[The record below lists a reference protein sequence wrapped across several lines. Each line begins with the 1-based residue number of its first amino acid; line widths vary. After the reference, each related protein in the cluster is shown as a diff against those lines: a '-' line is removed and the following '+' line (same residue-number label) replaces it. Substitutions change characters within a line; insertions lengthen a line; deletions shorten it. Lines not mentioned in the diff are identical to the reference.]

1 MEKPPGIQLFKV
13 WDQITEIGRLELIKS
28 LTQFQHQLAAIHSPA
43 YGSLYFRRSITKP
56 SARILLDTSMESAG
70 LFCVGPA
77 ALAYSYAIRGRAGT
91 EVFGPDSSTRS
102 SKHNFPTSRS
112 STGTKLYTQ
121 HHPEAFGDL
130 HKVSS
135 SATKI
140 YANIVAHRPPNFGD
154 LDYAEKE
161 IAMFVKDRATSA
173 KAYEV
178 ATYLDNRDAYTANGR
193 LTNHYE
199 SFSHNWERMGFPDP
213 CPIYFTF
220 AEIAS
225 HERECSEYPQR
236 HQLQD
241 FAKKYLDTDS
251 DGWLPPGGDFA
262 KKQLQ
267 NKALLDLTI
276 DRLENRKSADE
287 VKRMWPFP
295 T

>member
-1 MEKPPGIQLFKV
+1 MAACTFGAQSRSHLHGYFWTRPWNLLACSVLALRVARHG
-13 WDQITEIGRLELIKS
+13 LIVHLLLTFS
-28 LTQFQHQLAAIHSPA
+28 PILTQGLVSNFMALHHSFM
-43 YGSLYFRRSITKP
+43 LTIRDDR
-56 SARILLDTSMESAG
+56 
-70 LFCVGPA
+70 
-77 ALAYSYAIRGRAGT
+77 AYSYAIRGRAGT

-199 SFSHNWERMGFPDP
+199 SFSHVPETRGP
-213 CPIYFTF
+213 T
-220 AEIAS
+220 ALS
-225 HERECSEYPQR
+225 HCVPGLSGSLRIGSEWAFRILVRFILLSQRSHPMRENALNTPKGINYKTLQR
-236 HQLQD
+236 SILTLIPMVG
-241 FAKKYLDTDS
+241 YLREET
-251 DGWLPPGGDFA
+251 LP
-262 KKQLQ
+262 
-267 NKALLDLTI
+267 
-276 DRLENRKSADE
+276 KSNY
-287 VKRMWPFP
+287 RTRHF
-295 T
+295 